1 MSKISHFDEKY
12 GKIIKSSVKF
22 MNMSQQIFEED
33 YVVER
38 CYERLTS
45 PKLMPIILIK
55 NKVREE
61 MANFLR
67 KQKFIE
73 ISPVIISPLTDP
85 LAHPIFEGG
94 ISYYGSKYY
103 LTRSMIFHKQMALL
117 AFKKIFCFSP
127 NVRLELKE
135 KAGSGRHLIEF
146 TQLDLEIRDASREE
160 IMKLGERLVIH
171 VLTKVKKD
179 CKKELELLGQSLHIP
194 SPPFKRIKFEEAYSK
209 YGERYE
215 DILSRKEKEPFWIVD
230 FPIWKREF
238 YDREYED
245 KEGFLA
251 DMDLIYPEGY
261 GEALSG
267 GEREYEY
274 EKIIERMEKSGV
286 DIKKFS
292 FYLEMV
298 KKGLHPS
305 AGFGIGLERLVKFI
319 CGLSDIQYAILF
331 PKIPGE
337 CCI

>member
-1 MSKISHFDEKY
+1 MR
-12 GKIIKSSVKF
+12 
-22 MNMSQQIFEED
+22 QQIFEEHD
-33 YVVER
+33 VVEK

-45 PKLMPIILIK
+45 SKLMPIILIK
-55 NKVREE
+55 NKIREE

-67 KQKFIE
+67 AQKFIE

-85 LAHPIFEGG
+85 LAHPIFEGD
-94 ISYYGSKYY
+94 ISYYDNKYY

-117 AFKKIFCFSP
+117 AFEKIFCFSP

-135 KAGSGRHLIEF
+135 KAKSRRHLVEF
-146 TQLDLEIRDASREE
+146 TQLDLEVRHASREE
-160 IMKLGERLVIH
+160 IMELGEKLIIH
-171 VLTKVKKD
+171 VIAKVKKD
-179 CKKELELLGQSLHIP
+179 CKEELESLGRRLHVP
-194 SPPFKRIKFEEAYSK
+194 SRPFKRILFEEAYAE
-209 YGERYE
+209 YGEKYE
-215 DILSRKEKEPFWIVD
+215 DIISKEEEKPFWIVD

-238 YDREYED
+238 YDREYD
-245 KEGFLA
+245 NKEGFLA

-261 GEALSG
+261 GEGLSG

-274 EKIIERMEKSGV
+274 GKIIERMEKSGM
-286 DIKKFS
+286 DMRKFS

-298 KKGLHPS
+298 KKGLYPS

-319 CGLSDIQYAILF
+319 CGVNDIQYAILF

>member
-1 MSKISHFDEKY
+1 
-12 GKIIKSSVKF
+12 
-22 MNMSQQIFEED
+22 
-33 YVVER
+33 
-38 CYERLTS
+38 
-45 PKLMPIILIK
+45 
-55 NKVREE
+55 
-61 MANFLR
+61 MANCLR
-67 KQKFIE
+67 AQKFIE

-85 LAHPIFEGG
+85 LAHPIFEGD
-94 ISYYGSKYY
+94 ISYYENKYY

-135 KAGSGRHLIEF
+135 KAKSRRHLIEF
-146 TQLDLEIRDASREE
+146 TQLDLEVRHASREE
-160 IMKLGERLVIH
+160 IMELGERLIIH
-171 VLTKVKKD
+171 VLTKVKKH
-179 CKKELELLGQSLHIP
+179 CKKELELLRRRLHIP
-194 SPPFKRIKFEEAYSK
+194 SRPFKRILFEEAYAK
-209 YGERYE
+209 YGEEYE
-215 DILSRKEKEPFWIVD
+215 DIISKEEKEPFWIID

-261 GEALSG
+261 GEGLSG

-274 EKIIERMEKSGV
+274 EKIIERMEKSGM
-286 DIKKFS
+286 DMGEFS

-319 CGLSDIQYAILF
+319 CGLNDIQYAILF